1 VRAED
6 EGAAS
11 PPQSSKAHANDKPQ
25 NELRGDRAGDETAAA
40 RQTSA
45 SHSTEGREHSSS
57 TDSQSARH
65 HHSGTASEAEKQSE
79 AEMAASGAETAS
91 GVSHARAFAVAPQT
105 TDLSVSG
112 APLGSTNAAQ
122 AAVAAPPLAENSAMP
137 TPHASSKPAAI
148 STVEAAEPVATAQLR
163 TSASGAELRVSVHLS
178 ELGKVEVRAVSAH
191 NVTTAHL
198 TASGHGALQA
208 LDSERGGLE
217 QALKSRNV
225 LLGSLEAETR
235 GDSSSQHQQQR
246 PAPPRSAGSD
256 ASTTTEKRATDA
268 EAAIEG
274 VAPLTAHSG
283 ISIRV

>member
-1 VRAED
+1 
-6 EGAAS
+6 
-11 PPQSSKAHANDKPQ
+11 
-25 NELRGDRAGDETAAA
+25 
-40 RQTSA
+40 
-45 SHSTEGREHSSS
+45 
-57 TDSQSARH
+57 
-65 HHSGTASEAEKQSE
+65 
-79 AEMAASGAETAS
+79 
-91 GVSHARAFAVAPQT
+91 
-105 TDLSVSG
+105 
-112 APLGSTNAAQ
+112 
-122 AAVAAPPLAENSAMP
+122 MP